1 MQESWCANLAS
12 NAGPV
17 DLQAHQAALAAQGIV
32 VRASQ
37 YARPPGDA
45 YYAPSVIASLE
56 RVGPILDAVEQA
68 TLQPTSWQGRG
79 PLPTHAD
86 GLRQVQVVQAIIE
99 SARTG
104 HPVTL
109 P

>member
-1 MQESWCANLAS
+1 MHA
-12 NAGPV
+12 
-17 DLQAHQAALAAQGIV
+17 
-32 VRASQ
+32 
-37 YARPPGDA
+37 PPGDA